1 MILRTA
7 VLLWENKVAQSW
19 SCAALFLLPN
29 RSAIIN
35 APNKTAVTIVWRL
48 NRQWWH
54 LNLFL
59 LHEPRDWVTHCWN
72 RPEKNVLSLT
82 PSLFGQSKLTPP
94 LQWSY
99 IHSTLSFCA
108 SLTLT
113 NWLEMSQR
121 SLSPSGTNRLLQ
133 MRLQSL
139 PQLHLPHFTE
149 WLSEPRPWAYI
160 KDFSPSPT
168 CWNLISRVLTYWLT
182 TPEFVSTLPT
192 EDEERPQQPAKGGL
206 ESTHPK
212 FAAAASIHFLIVE
225 LHQNQHKWPSS
236 WSHSQIIILCPIDSR
251 LQALL
256 L

>member
-7 VLLWENKVAQSW
+7 VLLWEKKVAQSW

-48 NRQWWH
+48 NKQWWH
-54 LNLFL
+54 LNLSL

-108 SLTLT
+108 SSTLT

-121 SLSPSGTNRLLQ
+121 SLSPSGTNTLLQ

-149 WLSEPRPWAYI
+149 WLSEPQP
-160 KDFSPSPT
+160 
-168 CWNLISRVLTYWLT
+168 
-182 TPEFVSTLPT
+182 LPT
-192 EDEERPQQPAKGGL
+192 EDEERPQQSAKGDL
-206 ESTHPK
+206 ESTHPQ
-212 FAAAASIHFLIVE
+212 FAAAASIHF
-225 LHQNQHKWPSS
+225 
-236 WSHSQIIILCPIDSR
+236 
-251 LQALL
+251 
-256 L
+256 